1 MPFPIAKGKDKF
13 VGKKN
18 IDDPLNVKAPRY
30 EGEVPGEAP
39 EPEPEVRTMPGYQ
52 VRVHE
57 EQADLAA
64 KMHALKAFVDN
75 DLVMECTD
83 IQQRL
88 LKRQLHAMQAYKEVL
103 DLRIMDFKNG

>member
-1 MPFPIAKGKDKF
+1 MPFPIAKGEDKF
-13 VGKKN
+13 IGKNN
-18 IDDPLNVKAPRY
+18 IDDPLNVKSP
-30 EGEVPGEAP
+30 AP